1 MKKSKMNKYQ
11 RMIGISIV
19 DGHQFPNARKKAA
32 MIVKS
37 RPRESRQRE
46 EEKE

>member
-1 MKKSKMNKYQ
+1 MKKSKMLKYQ
-11 RMIGISIV
+11 RAVGISIV
-19 DGHQFPNARKKAA
+19 DGHQGPGTRKKAA

-46 EEKE
+46 EDKE